1 MRNRW
6 FLIILS
12 IVVIP
17 VSMTCVKIVQYA
29 QESKEQIYDLHR
41 HIVNALS
48 LNTTTYF
55 QQLNMRLAFAP
66 LLARTRQWGEQVS
79 ILNNALMANNDFAC
93 VALLDAQG
101 KELAK
106 AFDSKLH
113 HFVAPLDVSHQDLF
127 LRVAKDRHADTG
139 SVYEQEG
146 QSFFDILYPLENGEW
161 MYVTIRWDSLK
172 KVLFDQQVGKL
183 GFIWLIDEA
192 GRIAGDSQN

>member
-6 FLIILS
+6 FIIILA

-17 VSMTCVKIVQYA
+17 VTMTCVKIVQYA
-29 QESKEQIYDLHR
+29 QESKEQVYDLHR

-79 ILNNALMANNDFAC
+79 ILNNALLSNPDFAC
-93 VALLDAQG
+93 VALLSSGG

-106 AFDSKLH
+106 AFNTKH
-113 HFVAPLDVSHQDLF
+113 QHFVAPLDVSKKELF
-127 LRVAKDRHADTG
+127 WRGAAARHADT
-139 SVYEQEG
+139 
-146 QSFFDILYPLENGEW
+146 
-161 MYVTIRWDSLK
+161 
-172 KVLFDQQVGKL
+172 
-183 GFIWLIDEA
+183 
-192 GRIAGDSQN
+192 

>member
-17 VSMTCVKIVQYA
+17 VTMTCVKIVQYA
-29 QESKEQIYDLHR
+29 QESKVQIFDLHR

-79 ILNNALMANNDFAC
+79 I
-93 VALLDAQG
+93 Q
-101 KELAK
+101 
-106 AFDSKLH
+106 
-113 HFVAPLDVSHQDLF
+113 
-127 LRVAKDRHADTG
+127 
-139 SVYEQEG
+139 
-146 QSFFDILYPLENGEW
+146 I
-161 MYVTIRWDSLK
+161 
-172 KVLFDQQVGKL
+172 
-183 GFIWLIDEA
+183 
-192 GRIAGDSQN
+192 GRAHV

>member
-79 ILNNALMANNDFAC
+79 ILNNALMTNNDFAC
-93 VALLDAQG
+93 VALLSSDG
-101 KELAK
+101 KEMAK

-113 HFVAPLDVSHQDLF
+113 YLVAPLDLSRNALF
-127 LRVAKDRHADTG
+127 LKVVPDRHADTG
-139 SVYEQEG
+139 AVY
-146 QSFFDILYPLENGEW
+146 
-161 MYVTIRWDSLK
+161 VK
-172 KVLFDQQVGKL
+172 
-183 GFIWLIDEA
+183 
-192 GRIAGDSQN
+192 